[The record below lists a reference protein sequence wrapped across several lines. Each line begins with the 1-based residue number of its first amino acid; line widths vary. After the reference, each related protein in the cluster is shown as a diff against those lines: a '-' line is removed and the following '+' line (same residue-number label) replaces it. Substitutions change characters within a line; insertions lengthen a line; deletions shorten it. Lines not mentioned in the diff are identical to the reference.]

1 MPHSNSVVSVR
12 NFTSPEALAA
22 YLHYLNDDDVAYNRM
37 LVHKVKKTVAN
48 QRLTVAME
56 RRSWSAGHEDD
67 FESENFVEAFECFLC
82 SEIHRKQLE
91 ENAGYSTR
99 RQSSVDT
106 SHYSCP
112 LPLHPVT
119 QKINSENWWVEHW
132 KHAGAEANVL
142 QQLALRNL
150 NYTTQEFHKLVSHEI
165 TNIVD
170 SHV

>member
-12 NFTSPEALAA
+12 NFTSPESLASH
-22 YLHYLNDDDVAYNRM
+22 LHSLNDDDTAYNRM
-37 LVHKVKKTVAN
+37 VAHKLKGTVEN
-48 QRLTVAME
+48 RRLISAMKS
-56 RRSWSAGHEDD
+56 RSWSAGHEDD
-67 FESENFVEAFECFLC
+67 FESDNFVEAFECFLC

-132 KHAGAEANVL
+132 NHARAEANAIGR
-142 QQLALRNL
+142 LALRNL
-150 NYTTQEFHKLVSHEI
+150 NYTSQEFHKLVSHEI
-165 TNIVD
+165 INMM
-170 SHV
+170 

>member
-22 YLHYLNDDDVAYNRM
+22 YLHYLNDDDVAYKRM

-48 QRLTVAME
+48 QRLVVAME

-132 KHAGAEANVL
+132 KHAGAEANVIGR
-142 QQLALRNL
+142 LALRNL
-150 NYTTQEFHKLVSHEI
+150 NYTAQEFHKLVSHEI
-165 TNIVD
+165 TNMM
-170 SHV
+170 